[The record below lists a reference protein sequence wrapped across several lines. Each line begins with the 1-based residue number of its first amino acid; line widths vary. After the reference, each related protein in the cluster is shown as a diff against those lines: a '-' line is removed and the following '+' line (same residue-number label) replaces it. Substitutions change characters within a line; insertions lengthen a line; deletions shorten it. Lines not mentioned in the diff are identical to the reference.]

1 MVAKAEAQA
10 QVEELINEID
20 WDWPNRPRQVVYED
34 LTVETGWGW
43 VFYHASD
50 PEHLV
55 HGRDRA
61 PQDNPPYLVNK
72 DTGECKQAEA
82 GQDLSTLTW

>member
-1 MVAKAEAQA
+1 MVTKAEAQA
-10 QVEELINEID
+10 QVEELINVID

-34 LTVETGWGW
+34 LTVETDWGW

-55 HGRDRA
+55 HGRDRD

-72 DTGECKQAEA
+72 ETGECKQAEP
-82 GQDLSTLTW
+82 GQDPAKVVW

>member
-1 MVAKAEAQA
+1 MGPTGTARYRASFAV
-10 QVEELINEID
+10 
-20 WDWPNRPRQVVYED
+20 RGRRQWWQKPKRK
-34 LTVETGWGW
+34 LRWSGWGW